1 MHGEGTPKFTND
13 AGMREIRIGV
23 REFECIGATPPY
35 DHPHVYLDMGRETEI
50 ICPYCSTLYKFDAAL
65 KANEAVPAD
74 AVHHGTP
81 TPREAVRL

>member
-13 AGMREIRIGV
+13 AGVAQISIGV

-35 DHPHVYLDMGRETEI
+35 DHPHVYLDMGRGTEL

-65 KANEAVPAD
+65 KSGEAIPAS
-74 AVHHGTP
+74 AVY
-81 TPREAVRL
+81 REKATA